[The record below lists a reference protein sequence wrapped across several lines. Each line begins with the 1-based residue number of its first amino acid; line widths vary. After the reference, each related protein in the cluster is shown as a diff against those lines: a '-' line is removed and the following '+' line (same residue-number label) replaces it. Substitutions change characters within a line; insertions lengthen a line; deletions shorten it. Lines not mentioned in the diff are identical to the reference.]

1 MGVYSIAHSLLAL
14 GPKDLFLFL
23 ITGSLFFCLLNYT
36 VGVVLFHRV
45 NSEKAGLKTPPL
57 VPSVLPIWGNFSFRA
72 IFDPRAWALSASN
85 VFGNATPVRA
95 RFLANDVYIFQG
107 VKNVEAFFRQRDLS
121 SFNLHGFLLNRA
133 FGLPTA
139 AMKTYAKDDS
149 GAYPKPYPESQVE
162 PRNRIEYQLE
172 KSLHRFLL
180 GPGLMPL
187 TRRFQSAIAQ
197 HFYTL
202 PISDDWVSWDNFVT
216 FFEQELT
223 APFLNSLC
231 GDYLL
236 RAHPDFL
243 ANRWTFENNIW
254 SMIFGLP
261 RFLAPRAYRARDGA
275 LRALKDWHVWALQN
289 FDPALV
295 DADGDDPVWGSKF
308 FRERKTIFD
317 TIDGFDLDAIA
328 THDLAFIWGT
338 TNNSIITS
346 FWTAVETFSD
356 PHLLAQVRQEAEACL
371 IIDPEAGPDQ
381 PPQFDMD
388 KLQQQPVLQ
397 AIYAETLRLRI
408 SGYFVR
414 HHSHGDIAIDGW
426 RIPNNHIILTSP
438 MHTHMDPNTWGSER
452 PVDQFWPGRFL
463 KPAPAPGGGSGWEF
477 TTERAPGAW
486 IPYGGG
492 YHMCPGRHFA
502 KMMIIFSTA
511 LLTTMYDC
519 EIRADPRN
527 LAMSMRNFGFGMS
540 GPTSKVPAR
549 LRRRAH

>member
-1 MGVYSIAHSLLAL
+1 MRVYPNAHPLLAPEL
-14 GPKDLFLFL
+14 GDWFLFL
-23 ITGSLFFCLLNYT
+23 IAGSLLFCLVNYV
-36 VGVVLFHRV
+36 VGAVLFHRGTA
-45 NSEKAGLKTPPL
+45 NKSGFKTPPL
-57 VPSVLPIWGNFSFRA
+57 VPSVLPIWGHFSFRM
-72 IFDPRAWALSASN
+72 IVDPRGWALSARN
-85 VFGNATPVRA
+85 LFGNTTPVRA

-107 VKNVEAFFRQRDLS
+107 TKNLHAFFRQRDLS
-121 SFNLHGFLLNRA
+121 SFNLHGFLLDRA
-133 FGLPTA
+133 FGLPA
-139 AMKTYAKDDS
+139 AAVRTYTKDDS

-162 PRNRIEYQLE
+162 PRNRLEYQLE
-172 KSLHRFLL
+172 RSLHRFLL
-180 GPGLMPL
+180 GPGLLPL
-187 TRRFQSAIAQ
+187 TRRFQRAIAQ
-197 HFYTL
+197 RFYTL
-202 PISDDWVSWDNFVT
+202 PIGGDWVPWDNLVT
-216 FFEQELT
+216 FFEQELA

-243 ANRWTFENNIW
+243 TNRWAFENNIW
-254 SMIFGLP
+254 SMIAGLP

-289 FDPALV
+289 FDPAMV

-346 FWTAVETFSD
+346 FWTAVETFRDS
-356 PHLLAQVRQEAEACL
+356 HLLAQVRQEAAACR
-371 IIDPEAGPDQ
+371 IDDPAAGGPNQ
-381 PPQFDMD
+381 PPQFDME
-388 KLQQQPVLQ
+388 KLLQQPVLQ

-414 HHSHGDIAIDGW
+414 HHSHGDIHIDGW
-426 RIPNNHIILTSP
+426 RIPNNHLILTSP
-438 MHTHMDPNTWGSER
+438 MHAHMDPTIWAAER
-452 PVDQFWPGRFL
+452 PVDEFWPGRFL
-463 KPAPAPGGGSGWEF
+463 KPGGGGWEF
-477 TTERAPGAW
+477 TTERAQGAW

-492 YHMCPGRHFA
+492 YHACPGRHFA

-519 EIRADPRN
+519 EILADPKD
-527 LAMSMRNFGFGMS
+527 LEMSMRNFGFGMS
-540 GPTSKVPAR
+540 GPKGKVPAR
-549 LRRRAH
+549 LRRRVY